1 VAESVFSEK
10 LYQMEYAVVTVA
22 AAPVRRKP
30 DHRKEMVNQL
40 LFGET
45 VKILKTKN
53 DLWCKIRSLH
63 DDYEGW
69 MTLTMLEET
78 DEQTACTM
86 SPFASSELLSAV
98 EVGDK
103 KINIPAGSSLAS
115 FRDGKGK
122 LGEQEYTFSAAYI
135 NRDQQV
141 RGEELVN
148 KLTAPWLH
156 APYLWGGR
164 SPLGVDC
171 SGFVQ
176 VIFKQMGIDM
186 PRDAWQQAQEGKAV
200 KKFSE
205 VQAGD
210 LAFFDNKED
219 IVHVGILLGNGQIIH
234 SSGKVRI
241 DNIDKKGIINAITGN
256 RMLRLRAIRRMW

>member
-1 VAESVFSEK
+1 
-10 LYQMEYAVVTVA
+10 MEYAVVTVP

-30 DHRKEMVNQL
+30 GHRKEMVNQL

-53 DLWCKIRSLH
+53 ELWCRIRSLH

-69 MTLTMLEET
+69 LTNTLITEI
-78 DEQTACTM
+78 DEVTAIKI
-86 SPFASSELLSAV
+86 SPYVTGSLLSQILWND
-98 EVGDK
+98 GT
-103 KINIPAGSSLAS
+103 IRTMNIPFGSSLPEFDSSGSGKIHQLDFS
-115 FRDGKGK
+115 FAGTCRKRDDPAP
-122 LGEQEYTFSAAYI
+122 YP
-135 NRDQQV
+135 
-141 RGEELVN
+141 EELLKELV
-148 KLTAPWLH
+148 LPWLN

-164 SPLGVDC
+164 TPLGVDC

-176 VIFKQMGIDM
+176 VIFKLMGIDL

-200 KKFSE
+200 KKFSDA
-205 VQAGD
+205 QTGD

-219 IVHVGILLGNGQIIH
+219 IVHVGILLGDGQIIH

-241 DNIDKKGIINAITGN
+241 DKIDKKGIINAETGK
-256 RMLRLRAIRRMW
+256 RMLRLRATRRMW

>member
-1 VAESVFSEK
+1 
-10 LYQMEYAVVTVA
+10 MEYAVVTVA

-45 VKILKTKN
+45 VKIVKTKN
-53 DLWCKIRSLH
+53 ERWCKIRSLH

-69 MTLTMLEET
+69 MTMTMLEET
-78 DEQTACTM
+78 DEKTATTM
-86 SPFASSELLSAV
+86 SRFASSDILSAV
-98 EVGDK
+98 QVGDK
-103 KINIPAGSSLAS
+103 TINIPAGSSLPS

-122 LGEQEYTFSAAYI
+122 LGEQEYVFQGSYVT
-135 NRDQQV
+135 RDQQV
-141 RGEELVN
+141 PGDELVK
-148 KLTAPWLH
+148 KLTGTWLH

-176 VIFKQMGIDM
+176 VIFKLMGIDL
-186 PRDAWQQAQEGKAV
+186 PRDAWQQAQQGKAV

-205 VQAGD
+205 AQTGD

-219 IVHVGILLGNGQIIH
+219 IVHVGILLGNGQMIH

-241 DNIDKKGIINAITGN
+241 DNIDKKGIVNTTTGK
-256 RMLRLRAIRRMW
+256 RTLRLRAIRRMW